1 MHLGR
6 RLFLAI
12 LFLQV
17 KLHIY
22 KISLIACS
30 LTLIQLQSR
39 LTAEE
44 PVDFIRDVKPILEL
58 NCVSCHR
65 EDKAKGKL
73 RLDNAADAF
82 KSDDVIVKGKPDDS
96 SLYILTTL
104 PADDDDI
111 MPPQDS
117 TKSYPLL
124 KFEQEI
130 LKRWIKDGAKWPKD
144 VTLKTAK
151 RPPKT
156 VNFVEHIQPILEF
169 NCVRCHREKNAKGK
183 LRLDNA
189 TDAFKSDEVI
199 VKGKPLEST
208 LYTLCILPADDDDI
222 MPPAPDEPLPVG
234 ETWLLRRWIQE
245 GAEWARDITL
255 LSRKKVT
262 GVVGITPKELYMTL
276 GFKAGPVKD
285 SFKAYEQK
293 IPQTDV
299 TFGLAPIPAG
309 TYKMGSPASEPKRAK
324 DEPKPHDVQ
333 IDAFWMGTHEV
344 AWDEYELWMIDID
357 RMQRKQL
364 KKEPREL
371 DLVADGVTRPTAPYT
386 DMSFGMGKD
395 GYPAICMTQ
404 LAARVYCMWLS
415 SKTGRFYRLP
425 TEAEWE
431 YACRAGTTTAY
442 YFGDDPKDLKE
453 HGWFFANS
461 RFQYQPIGKK
471 SANPWGLYDMHGNVW
486 EWCLDQYVDGSGY
499 KGKRINPINSPTKL
513 YPRLV
518 KGGGW
523 DDDPD
528 RLRSAARLGSDP
540 TWKQQDPQIPKS
552 VWYHT
557 DAHWAGFRL
566 VRPRN
571 IPPVE
576 DIEKYW
582 PTLKEMVA
590 IPER

>member
-1 MHLGR
+1 VNPFINKIAL
-6 RLFLAI
+6 LAG
-12 LFLQV
+12 
-17 KLHIY
+17 
-22 KISLIACS
+22 SM
-30 LTLIQLQSR
+30 TLIHVS
-39 LTAEE
+39 TYAAEPE

-82 KSDDVIVKGKPDDS
+82 KSDEVIVKGKPADS
-96 SLYILTTL
+96 LLYVLSTL
-104 PADDDDI
+104 PADDEDV

-117 TKSYPLL
+117 TKSFVLPG
-124 KFEQEI
+124 FEQDI
-130 LKRWIKDGAKWPKD
+130 LKRWITDGAKWPKE
-144 VTLKTAK
+144 VTLKPSK
-151 RPPKT
+151 RLPKIID
-156 VNFVEHIQPILEF
+156 FAEHIQPILEF
-169 NCVRCHREKNAKGK
+169 NCVRCHREENAKGK

-199 VKGKPLEST
+199 SKGKPLASS
-208 LYTLCILPADDDDI
+208 LYILTILDADDDDI
-222 MPPAPDEPLPVG
+222 MPPEPDEPLAVG

-245 GAEWARDITL
+245 GANWPEDIKL
-255 LSRKKVT
+255 LSRKKQK
-262 GVVGITPKELYMTL
+262 GISGITPQGLYNKL
-276 GFKAGPVKD
+276 GFKPGP
-285 SFKAYEQK
+285 FKEAFDAYTQD
-293 IPQTDV
+293 IPQTDI
-299 TFGLAPIPAG
+299 TFNMAPIPAG
-309 TYKMGSPASEPKRAK
+309 TYKMGSPANEPKRAK

-357 RMQRKQL
+357 RTQRQQL
-364 KKEPREL
+364 KKEPGNL
-371 DLVADGVTRPTAPYT
+371 DLLADGVTRPTPPYT

-415 SKTGRFYRLP
+415 AKTGRFYRLP

-442 YFGDDPKDLKE
+442 YFGNDPKELKN
-453 HGWFFANS
+453 HGWYFANS

-471 SANPWGLYDMHGNVW
+471 PANPWGLYDMHGNVW
-486 EWCLDQYVDGSGY
+486 EWCLDQYVDALSY
-499 KGKRINPINSPTKL
+499 KGKRDNPLLSPATL

-540 TWKQQDPQIPKS
+540 SWKQQDPQIPKS

-557 DAHWAGFRL
+557 DAQWAGFRL
-566 VRPRN
+566 VRPRK
-571 IPPVE
+571 IPAVE

-590 IPER
+590 IPDR

>member
-1 MHLGR
+1 MN
-6 RLFLAI
+6 LFNN
-12 LFLQV
+12 Q
-17 KLHIY
+17 
-22 KISLIACS
+22 ISLLAGS
-30 LTLIQLQSR
+30 LTLIHVF
-39 LTAEE
+39 TFAAEPE

-73 RLDNAADAF
+73 RLDNAVDAF
-82 KSDDVIVKGKPDDS
+82 KSDEVIVKGKPEDS
-96 SLYILTTL
+96 LLYVLATL
-104 PADDDDI
+104 PTDDDDV

-117 TKSYPLL
+117 TKSFLL
-124 KFEQEI
+124 PNFELDI
-130 LKRWIKDGAKWPKD
+130 LKRWIAEGAKWPKE
-144 VTLKTAK
+144 VTLQTAK
-151 RPPKT
+151 RLPKT
-156 VNFVEHIQPILEF
+156 IDFAEHIQPILEF
-169 NCVRCHREKNAKGK
+169 NCVRCHREENAKGK

-189 TDAFKSDEVI
+189 IDAFKSDEVI
-199 VKGKPLEST
+199 SKGKPLAST
-208 LYTLCILPADDDDI
+208 LYTLTILDADDDDI
-222 MPPAPDEPLPVG
+222 MPPEPDEPLTVG

-245 GAEWARDITL
+245 GANWPEDIKL
-255 LSRKKVT
+255 LARKKQK
-262 GVVGITPKELYMTL
+262 GISGITPQELYKKL
-276 GFKAGPVKD
+276 GFKLGPVKGAFD
-285 SFKAYEQK
+285 AFTQD
-293 IPQTDV
+293 IPQTEI
-299 TFGLAPIPAG
+299 TFGMTPIPAG
-309 TYKMGSPASEPKRAK
+309 TYKMGSPSKEAKRAK
-324 DEPKPHDVQ
+324 DEPEPHDVQ
-333 IDAFWMGTHEV
+333 IGAFWMGTHEV
-344 AWDEYELWMIDID
+344 TWDEYELWMIDID
-357 RMQRKQL
+357 RTQRQQL
-364 KKEPREL
+364 KKEADGL
-371 DLVADGVTRPTAPYT
+371 DLLADGVTRPTPPYT

-404 LAARVYCMWLS
+404 LAARVYCMWIS
-415 SKTGRFYRLP
+415 AKTGRFYRLP

-442 YFGDDPKDLKE
+442 YFGNDPKELKN

-471 SANPWGLYDMHGNVW
+471 PANPWGLYDMHGNVW
-486 EWCLDQYVDGSGY
+486 EWCLDQYVDASGY
-499 KGKRINPINSPTKL
+499 KSGRNNPLLSPTKL

-566 VRPRN
+566 VRPRK

-590 IPER
+590 IPDR